1 MLNRRTFIRSGAAL
15 GCSAAAHP
23 FLTTVT
29 LASAPT
35 QNRLVVIVLRGGLDG
50 TDMVQPYGDSR
61 LARYRPNLAAG
72 PDAGALDLDGF
83 FALNASFA
91 PLMPLW
97 QAGELAFAHAVS
109 TPYRQRRSHFDG
121 QDLLEAGTGPD
132 VGGALARQGW
142 LNRMLQVTPGL
153 SAQTAFAVGRSR
165 MRLLDGDL
173 SVPSWSP
180 ATRLSLSSRSQAL
193 LEEVYHEDPLFREA
207 ATEAMALA
215 EGLDM
220 GAPDGGYAGGVSALS
235 EMAAAVRRDEAPD
248 ALAAFTAE
256 RLREDTR
263 IAAFSINGWD
273 THQNQGRGL
282 RNAAKRLNAAILT
295 LRDGL
300 GPVWG
305 QTTVLAVTEFGR
317 TVVENGS
324 KGTDHGTGGVMVM
337 AGGALSGAKVHGD
350 WPGLSEAALLDR
362 RDLRPTR
369 DVRAYAGWAMRG
381 LYGLDRAALE
391 DTIFPGMD
399 LGDDPGLIA

>member
-1 MLNRRTFIRSGAAL
+1 MDRRSFLKSGALL

-23 FLTTVT
+23 FLTSVT

-35 QNRLVVIVLRGGLDG
+35 DNRLVVIVLRGGLDG
-50 TDMVQPYGDSR
+50 TDMVQPYGDAR
-61 LARYRPNLAAG
+61 LSRYRPNLLAG
-72 PDAGALDLDGF
+72 PDAGAEDLDGF
-83 FALNASFA
+83 FALNGSFA

-97 QAGELAFAHAVS
+97 RKGELAFAHAVS

-153 SAQTAFAVGRSR
+153 SAQTAFAVGRAN
-165 MRLLDGDL
+165 MRILDGDL

-180 ATRLSLSSRSQAL
+180 ATRLNLSPRSQRL
-193 LEEVYHEDPLFREA
+193 LEEVYHDDPLFREA
-207 ATEAMALA
+207 AAEAMALA

-220 GAPDGGYAGGVSALS
+220 GSLDGGYAGGAMALG
-235 EMAAAVRRDEAPD
+235 EMAAAARREEAPD
-248 ALAAFTAE
+248 ALASFAAD
-256 RLREDTR
+256 RLLEDTR

-282 RNAAKRLNAAILT
+282 RNAAKRLNAAILA
-295 LRDGL
+295 LRDRL

-305 QTTVLAVTEFGR
+305 RTTVLAMTEFGR

-324 KGTDHGTGGVMVM
+324 GGTDHGTGGV
-337 AGGALSGAKVHGD
+337 L
-350 WPGLSEAALLDR
+350 
-362 RDLRPTR
+362 
-369 DVRAYAGWAMRG
+369 
-381 LYGLDRAALE
+381 
-391 DTIFPGMD
+391 
-399 LGDDPGLIA
+399 